1 MGALLVA
8 YVAMRWRAATINP
21 IAACEAAEQ
30 QVSHLHQSWMNTPL
44 AAAEA
49 LRQMWEAEMLD
60 PGAEQHILH
69 VSSDARRC
77 CAISDERCDGLR
89 RSVAPFALFL
99 ASLRQSV
106 ELPRRAHL
114 RRKGPNAQ
122 APRVVVVGGGPA
134 GLSATLLAHRA
145 GADVTVIERRTHY
158 TRPVWFD
165 MQPPPAME
173 EEGEE
178 EWKEDTS
185 AQTLLRAWGF
195 FALEP
200 RVVIDPSGVM
210 TVQCRVLEAF
220 LALAASLL
228 HVNLL
233 PGETFTVPCIDG
245 SGEFT
250 AALASAKG
258 VHDST
263 RRPPS
268 SASGSGSGAADAA
281 GRSSASLP
289 PGSSA
294 APLDVPLCEHE
305 SPLWPRFDLLIGAD
319 GATSRV
325 RDAVE
330 ILSRPQAQLS
340 TAGGRVRVHAAEPF
354 SQVTLVLALEMDAE
368 GRCPQPRRDLGTGAE
383 VPPYAV
389 SFAEPGVSTCFK
401 RLFEPYCEVQ
411 LLFENELGEA
421 LLTQFERSRPK
432 RPTRAAGPAADTPD
446 APVALEEEKAT
457 ASTVGA
463 TLEEDETSAR
473 ALPLPLLRRVLN
485 RVLATNYATDADV
498 LRALRRQPAAS
509 AAAPQPPDAALFK
522 IVIHKADVPGRMLRS
537 STAAGG
543 ASALALLRGDAVVNA
558 HYRLGIGIN
567 QAFGTLGTLDGLLRA
582 IWSHGGRSAL
592 LDQKVAGALLRG
604 WNEPMEA
611 AAADMVQSQ
620 LTIMHLEADCGLLVL
635 DWQAYRRQ
643 RANGTLTEV
652 PIDEL
657 ARLDCSRHGRNAYVP
672 GVPPRSTHPNLA

>member
-1 MGALLVA
+1 VSAEELSDVLTFSLPFITLCGGEYVPRDDKRLVQAYSHEEVFFSCRCENMERVDGQRRRGGCVGGGMGALLVA

-228 HVNLL
+228 H
-233 PGETFTVPCIDG
+233 
-245 SGEFT
+245 
-250 AALASAKG
+250 
-258 VHDST
+258 
-263 RRPPS
+263 
-268 SASGSGSGAADAA
+268 
-281 GRSSASLP
+281 
-289 PGSSA
+289 
-294 APLDVPLCEHE
+294 
-305 SPLWPRFDLLIGAD
+305 
-319 GATSRV
+319 TSR
-325 RDAVE
+325 RDVYCAV
-330 ILSRPQAQLS
+330 
-340 TAGGRVRVHAAEPF
+340 H
-354 SQVTLVLALEMDAE
+354 
-368 GRCPQPRRDLGTGAE
+368 
-383 VPPYAV
+383 
-389 SFAEPGVSTCFK
+389 
-401 RLFEPYCEVQ
+401 
-411 LLFENELGEA
+411 
-421 LLTQFERSRPK
+421 
-432 RPTRAAGPAADTPD
+432 
-446 APVALEEEKAT
+446 
-457 ASTVGA
+457 
-463 TLEEDETSAR
+463 
-473 ALPLPLLRRVLN
+473 
-485 RVLATNYATDADV
+485 
-498 LRALRRQPAAS
+498 
-509 AAAPQPPDAALFK
+509 
-522 IVIHKADVPGRMLRS
+522 
-537 STAAGG
+537 
-543 ASALALLRGDAVVNA
+543 
-558 HYRLGIGIN
+558 
-567 QAFGTLGTLDGLLRA
+567 
-582 IWSHGGRSAL
+582 
-592 LDQKVAGALLRG
+592 
-604 WNEPMEA
+604 
-611 AAADMVQSQ
+611 
-620 LTIMHLEADCGLLVL
+620 
-635 DWQAYRRQ
+635 
-643 RANGTLTEV
+643 
-652 PIDEL
+652 
-657 ARLDCSRHGRNAYVP
+657 
-672 GVPPRSTHPNLA
+672 